1 MFFKVKGTRLFLC
14 GCLLLSSHSFSY
26 AQEWE
31 SDFPLSTTSVSSN
44 GKAATSTQAHTSVS
58 EEFVREQQA
67 LEQKHADER
76 SDILWQPHT
85 LSDVRRNRIIANHNS
100 LEQRLAQ
107 KMELEDYLSSLDEV
121 NLTTGTRNAL
131 PKDPKQAPLDKGD
144 STLTALAPSSPN
156 VDSSQLYPTAT
167 STNSNQNNT
176 VLGNHTK
183 AQPNPQALNYSGSKP
198 GSHSAPVPNKGSIV
212 NPSQS
217 ISKSTNS
224 RANHSQSYSSSPSL
238 VISMS
243 MSTNNGDIS
252 HSSTLSSTLKADR
265 ASSLESASKGMGHG
279 NSHAGGLGQFGPH
292 LKPSYRTQDMAV
304 ARARA
309 VARAV
314 AWARARAMQMAGS
327 EPILR
332 HLTKATE
339 PLVLSSK
346 EEALTVSKALLDH
359 YLNNQ
364 LIELLAWYC
373 CVVSLPS

>member
-31 SDFPLSTTSVSSN
+31 SDFPLSTTLVSSN
-44 GKAATSTQAHTSVS
+44 SKTATSSQSQAQPSAS

-121 NLTTGTRNAL
+121 NLTTGTRDAAL
-131 PKDPKQAPLDKGD
+131 PSAPKQAPLDKSN
-144 STLTALAPSSPN
+144 STLTALTHSSPN
-156 VDSSQLYPTAT
+156 VESSHPYPTAT

-176 VLGNHTK
+176 VLGAHTK
-183 AQPNPQALNYSGSKP
+183 AKPQPQPQPHSKAQALNSSGSNQ
-198 GSHSAPVPNKGSIV
+198 GSHSVPVPNKGYVI

-217 ISKSTNS
+217 IGKSTNP
-224 RANHSQSYSSSPSL
+224 RANHSQSYSSSPS
-238 VISMS
+238 VIMS
-243 MSTNNGDIS
+243 ISTNKRAIY
-252 HSSTLSSTLKADR
+252 HSSTLSSALQADR

-279 NSHAGGLGQFGPH
+279 NSHAGGLG
-292 LKPSYRTQDMAV
+292 
-304 ARARA
+304 
-309 VARAV
+309 
-314 AWARARAMQMAGS
+314 
-327 EPILR
+327 
-332 HLTKATE
+332 
-339 PLVLSSK
+339 
-346 EEALTVSKALLDH
+346 
-359 YLNNQ
+359 
-364 LIELLAWYC
+364 
-373 CVVSLPS
+373 

>member
-31 SDFPLSTTSVSSN
+31 SDFPIRTTLVSSN
-44 GKAATSTQAHTSVS
+44 SKTATSAQAHPSAS

-121 NLTTGTRNAL
+121 NLTTGTGAAL
-131 PKDPKQAPLDKGD
+131 PTTPKQAPLDKGD
-144 STLTALAPSSPN
+144 SNLTALAPSSPN
-156 VDSSQLYPTAT
+156 VESSQLYPTAT

-176 VLGNHTK
+176 VLGAHPK
-183 AQPNPQALNYSGSKP
+183 AQPNPHSKAQALNSSGSKL
-198 GSHSAPVPNKGSIV
+198 GSHSAPVPNKGSVI

-217 ISKSTNS
+217 TVKSTNP
-224 RANHSQSYSSSPSL
+224 RANHSQSYSSSPS
-238 VISMS
+238 VS
-243 MSTNNGDIS
+243 MSTNNGAIY
-252 HSSTLSSTLKADR
+252 HSSTLSSALKAER

-279 NSHAGGLGQFGPH
+279 NSHAGGLG
-292 LKPSYRTQDMAV
+292 
-304 ARARA
+304 
-309 VARAV
+309 
-314 AWARARAMQMAGS
+314 
-327 EPILR
+327 
-332 HLTKATE
+332 
-339 PLVLSSK
+339 
-346 EEALTVSKALLDH
+346 
-359 YLNNQ
+359 
-364 LIELLAWYC
+364 
-373 CVVSLPS
+373 